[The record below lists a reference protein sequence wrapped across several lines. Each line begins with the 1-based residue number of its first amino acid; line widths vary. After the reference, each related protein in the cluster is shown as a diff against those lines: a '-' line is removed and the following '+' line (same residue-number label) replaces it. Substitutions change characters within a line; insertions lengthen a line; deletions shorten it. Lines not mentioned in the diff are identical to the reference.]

1 MVDCPHH
8 VLVYVGGVP
17 AGHEGVLGAG
27 GDFLEL
33 FVGFLFYDGLQSCML
48 GVLDLDYRGL

>member
-1 MVDCPHH
+1 MIDCLHH